1 MRLHTCMVS
10 FMLVQLYLDVN
21 IVILRVVKFGSLF
34 CCTLCENIREKG
46 IA

>member
-1 MRLHTCMVS
+1 MNAPAYMHGKFYVG
-10 FMLVQLYLDVN
+10 FN